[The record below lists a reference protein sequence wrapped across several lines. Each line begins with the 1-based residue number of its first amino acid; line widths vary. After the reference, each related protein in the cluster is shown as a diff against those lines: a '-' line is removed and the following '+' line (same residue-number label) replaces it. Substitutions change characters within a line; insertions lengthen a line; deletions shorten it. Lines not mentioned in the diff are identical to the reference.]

1 MRSRIKII
9 LSFTVSAVF
18 ILLSIRGVQWDGFRD
33 VLVRIPP
40 VNIFV
45 LTLINI
51 ALVFIRPLRWQA
63 ILSNIHRT
71 RYRHCF
77 NYTNIGFLANN
88 VLPARAGEFI
98 RPILF
103 AQKLHLSKVTAITT
117 IVIERLFDFIVL
129 LSFLLYAFLVIDMP
143 LWTKRSGATLIGV
156 TVFFFVLFVILS
168 RRAGAEH
175 SFIIKIPFIPMKIK
189 DYIEDKYKSFRHG
202 LMIFHDA
209 RDIITTFLVTV
220 LVWTG
225 YVLSILVILSAFSY
239 DIHPID
245 ASIVMMVF
253 VSLSIMIP
261 SSPGHFGTFQ
271 YASILALGLYNISK
285 TDALAISLLVQV
297 PIYLVNVLFGVA
309 SLFWEGVSLDIGRV
323 RLDVSGDADADGR
336 GA

>member
-18 ILLSIRGVQWDGFRD
+18 ILLSIRGVRWDEFRD
-33 VLVRIPP
+33 VLTKIPP
-40 VNIFV
+40 VNISI
-45 LTLINI
+45 LILINI
-51 ALVFIRPLRWQA
+51 VLVFIRPFRWKF
-63 ILSNIHRT
+63 ILSNIHRA

-117 IVIERLFDFIVL
+117 IVIERLLDFVVL
-129 LSFLLYAFLVIDMP
+129 LSFLLYAFLIIDMP
-143 LWTKRSGATLIGV
+143 MWTKRGGAALIGV
-156 TVFFFVLFVILS
+156 TVFFLVLFVFLS
-168 RRAGAEH
+168 RREGAEH
-175 SFIIKIPFIPMKIK
+175 SFTYNIPFIPVKIK
-189 DYIEDKYKSFRHG
+189 NFIENKYASFRHG
-202 LMIFHDA
+202 LLIF
-209 RDIITTFLVTV
+209 RDTKDIATTLLVTV
-220 LVWTG
+220 LVWFG

-239 DIHPID
+239 DINPID

-271 YASILALGLYNISK
+271 YASILALGLYNIPK
-285 TDALAISLLVQV
+285 TDALAISLLVQI
-297 PIYLVNVLFGVA
+297 PIYLVNVVFGVT
-309 SLFWEGVSLDIGRV
+309 SLFWEGVSLDLGRT
-323 RLDVSGDADADGR
+323 RLDVTGNADADGR
-336 GA
+336 SV